1 MVPNSMCPQSRA
13 MVRVMARGRS
23 EGIRKMRLALEVEL
37 DNDALVSGP
46 HVANAEVVRH
56 AINDSLLARQE
67 MRTGDSGNIY
77 DDNGNT
83 VGRWR
88 VFER

>member
-1 MVPNSMCPQSRA
+1 
-13 MVRVMARGRS
+13 
-23 EGIRKMRLALEVEL
+23 MRLALEVEL

-56 AINDSLLARQE
+56 AINDSLLAWFTLRLH
-67 MRTGDSGNIY
+67 DASNIY

-83 VGRWR
+83 IGRWSIQD
-88 VFER
+88 